1 MAVVEQFREKIQR
14 RKELWWVLILVY
26 TVFSGCFSFPLR
38 MPGDMFGW
46 STVFIPVFSWLLL
59 GVLYVGLLRKGAGK
73 VALLTLLFTAI
84 GMGARYLLEYGEVS
98 NTTNFTLLNIALY
111 LVLAPV
117 LVTAT
122 FVVAPK
128 LDHGD

>member
-1 MAVVEQFREKIQR
+1 MEQFREKIQR
-14 RKELWWVLILVY
+14 KKELWWGLALFY
-26 TVFSGCFSFPLR
+26 TAFSGCFSFPLR

-46 STVFIPVFSWLLL
+46 NTVFLPVFSWLLL
-59 GVLYVGLLRKGAGK
+59 GVFYVGLLRKGVGK
-73 VALLTLLFTAI
+73 VALLTLLFTAA

-98 NTTNFTLLNIALY
+98 NTTNFTPLNIALY

-117 LVTAT
+117 IVTAV
-122 FVVAPK
+122 FVIVPK